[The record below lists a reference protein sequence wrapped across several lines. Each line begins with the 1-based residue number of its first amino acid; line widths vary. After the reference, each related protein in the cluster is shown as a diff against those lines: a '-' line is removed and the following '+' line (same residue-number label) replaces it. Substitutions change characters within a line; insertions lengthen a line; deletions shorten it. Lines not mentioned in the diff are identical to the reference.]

1 MKPRHKALALAH
13 AAGAPAEADAAD
25 LRAPGAAAFG
35 DVVGGGAA
43 SFHFAAGAST
53 SAAAGAAP
61 SAKRVRKTVKSSR
74 GGAPASRRGGV
85 HLQPD
90 AAAAARPMQAAAPM
104 DEPSMEVKKRYKG
117 VYWCVAERCC

>member
-35 DVVGGGAA
+35 GVGGGAA
-43 SFHFAAGAST
+43 SFQFAAGAST

-61 SAKRVRKTVKSSR
+61 SANRVRKTVKSSR

-85 HLQPD
+85 HPQP
-90 AAAAARPMQAAAPM
+90 ATSAPARPMQAAAQM